1 MRSFNNR
8 SPVLALQPQSP
19 AQLPF
24 NMNSNRP
31 IFSSPFSNPTYQS
44 PTSSSWS
51 TLTPTGIVPNSAA
64 GRKRSRDEA
73 APNLEDDY
81 FPVQQPASIPTPPEN
96 EDDWVYGEG
105 MVLIKPGGNGYISP
119 ESQSGT
125 WLEEKVEEKTQS
137 APVAPLSERPF
148 MRSAK
153 SQRLDFGSTP
163 SILEER
169 IMSNGTPVAAS
180 PTSGYTEPTIDD
192 YTRHLGIGWSRISAD
207 EDIQAASRGWTR
219 YINNHYPV
227 TDAKIR
233 LQSKG
238 LCSYL
243 VEANEGFFLFGEDLK
258 QGQLVSTTLDKT
270 FANLAGPTPVFDGTT
285 VMEAGQ
291 TPKVDD
297 GPQLMANNTEVAM
310 NGAERS
316 ITHISTDKLAPSLEV
331 EMDMS

>member
-1 MRSFNNR
+1 M
-8 SPVLALQPQSP
+8 ALQPQHP
-19 AQLPF
+19 AQASL

-51 TLTPTGIVPNSAA
+51 TLTPTGAVPSSAA

-81 FPVQQPASIPTPPEN
+81 FPSQQPVSMPTPPEN

-105 MVLIKPGGNGYISP
+105 MVLIKPGGQGYISP

-125 WLEEKVEEKTQS
+125 WLEEKVEEKTQPLPIL
-137 APVAPLSERPF
+137 PVSERPF

-163 SILEER
+163 LILEEH
-169 IMSNGTPVAAS
+169 IMSNGTPVASS
-180 PTSGYTEPTIDD
+180 PTNGYTEPTIDD
-192 YTRHLGIGWSRISAD
+192 FTRHLGIGWSRISTD
-207 EDIQAASRGWTR
+207 EDIQAASRGWEK
-219 YINNHYPV
+219 YINNHFPV

-238 LCSYL
+238 LSSYL
-243 VEANEGFFLFGEDLK
+243 VDANEGFFLFGDDLK
-258 QGQLVSTTLDKT
+258 QGRLVSTTLDQT
-270 FANLAGPTPVFDGTT
+270 VANLAGPTPAFDGTI

-291 TPKVDD
+291 TPKLDD
-297 GPQLMANNTEVAM
+297 GSQATSSDGALTMK
-310 NGAERS
+310 GAEGS
-316 ITHISTDKLAPSLEV
+316 ITHVQTDNLASSFEV